1 MMGHGDIGDVPGG
14 TENQAFDIGI
24 GIFIAENLIGDKAAH
39 DEIAGDPETLWL
51 TNQAFGHTLVHPG
64 AEIAEAAVH
73 FVGVG
78 GVDHVPA
85 FLHLV
90 YQSEQLAGGRL
101 AVVVQRNDEIPG
113 TVPVTGHQG
122 CVLAEVFGQINAGDM
137 GIRKGKGA
145 NARPDPIRG
154 TVVDQNDFV
163 IIFRALLQ
171 GFADFIYYN
180 FNCGF

>member
-1 MMGHGDIGDVPGG
+1 M
-14 TENQAFDIGI
+14 
-24 GIFIAENLIGDKAAH
+24 
-39 DEIAGDPETLWL
+39 
-51 TNQAFGHTLVHPG
+51 
-64 AEIAEAAVH
+64 
-73 FVGVG
+73 
-78 GVDHVPA
+78 
-85 FLHLV
+85 
-90 YQSEQLAGGRL
+90 
-101 AVVVQRNDEIPG
+101 
-113 TVPVTGHQG
+113 PVTGHQG

-145 NARPDPIRG
+145 DARPDPIRG